1 MENNIN
7 SEGTEKTL
15 YLTQIRYLEEQ
26 LERCQLKHD
35 KLEKENQDLVS
46 QHNAIENDKRDATNY
61 LKRFV
66 AAKEKKMDELDE
78 QLEIQHL
85 AAHQDGEI
93 LKLQHSHNVQELQ
106 EHIDKMNAE
115 VTEQAAEI
123 KEQREQLMQL
133 EQTLSY
139 MESLKAQLNCQRE
152 EHKAAMDNLKK
163 NEVLMRQN
171 KVEGL
176 QNVTDKKI
184 DEETSKVLK
193 KELRWVEDQQTLVR
207 DKEGL
212 QKLTEVLRGRQSSIC
227 EERDE
232 IQKHV
237 EEITPKGLAR
247 KKEAQKLRK
256 TCLRLTAEL
265 EDLNVDY
272 FHQLASVEELKET
285 LAALSEKNL
294 QRADELVQLEA
305 GLQTQ
310 RNGTLQLEGVKQ
322 EAAVI
327 LRHILEVKSQSQ
339 DSEKSSYTRWKM
351 ERLLDILESSA
362 PQGKRSTLHS
372 SPKPR
377 TADLKPARKLCGQKT
392 SSCENLS
399 TPRPPRGADQ
409 DPETSTSAE
418 R

>member
-1 MENNIN
+1 MENSIN
-7 SEGTEKTL
+7 SEGTEKAL
-15 YLTQIRYLEEQ
+15 YLMQIRYLEEQ

-46 QHNAIENDKRDATNY
+46 QHNAIEKDKRDATNY
-61 LKRFV
+61 LKCFV
-66 AAKEKKMDELDE
+66 AAKEKKVDELDE

-85 AAHQDGEI
+85 AAHQDGEV

-106 EHIDKMNAE
+106 EHIDKLKAE
-115 VTEQAAEI
+115 ITEQAAEI

-163 NEVLMRQN
+163 NEALMRQN
-171 KVEGL
+171 KVERL
-176 QNVTDKKI
+176 QNITDKKI
-184 DEETSKVLK
+184 EAEKSKVLK
-193 KELRWVEDQQTLVR
+193 KELCWVEYQQALVR
-207 DKEGL
+207 EREAL
-212 QKLTEVLRGRQSSIC
+212 LKLTEDLRGRRSSIC

-237 EEITPKGLAR
+237 EEIAPKGLGR
-247 KKEAQKLRK
+247 KKEVQKLRK
-256 TCLRLTAEL
+256 TCLRLTAEM
-265 EDLNVDY
+265 EDFNVDY
-272 FHQLASVEELKET
+272 LHQIALVEELTKT
-285 LAALSEKNL
+285 LAALSEENL
-294 QRADELVQLEA
+294 QRAGELVQLEA

-310 RNGTLQLEGVKQ
+310 RSGMMQLEGVKQ

-339 DSEKSSYTRWKM
+339 DSEKSSYTRWKI

-377 TADLKPARKLCGQKT
+377 TADLKPARKLCAQKT

-399 TPRPPRGADQ
+399 TPRAPRGADQ